1 MSLTDV
7 PDTTSGTTPAPP
19 SPQELVSPAELADEA
34 IALVRRWLAES
45 REEPVDVSAQ
55 RLAGVLRDPHG
66 LDFTVGFVDGV
77 VRPEDVRVAARNLA
91 ALTPLIPG
99 FLPLHLKAAIRL
111 GAFAAPIL
119 PQVVVPAA
127 RTALRSM
134 VRHLIVDATDRKLGE
149 AITSIRGRGD
159 GIRLNVN
166 LLGEAILGKKEAARR
181 LAGTR
186 KLLARDDV
194 DYVSIKVSST
204 VAPHTPWAFDAAVAD
219 AVAALRPLYRVA
231 KETGTFLNLDMEE
244 FKDLDLTLAVF
255 ETLLGEPEFHGVE
268 AGIVLQAYLPDA
280 LAAMIRLQ
288 EWTAARV
295 ASGGAHIKVRVVKG
309 ANLPME
315 RVDADVHDWPL
326 ATWPSKQA
334 TDASYKAVLDYAL
347 RPEHTANV
355 RIGVAGHN
363 LFDVA
368 LAWLLA
374 ERRGVTGGIDVEMLL
389 GMATAQQA
397 VVRRT
402 VGSILLYTPVVH
414 PQEFDVAIAYLI
426 RRLEEGASSENFMS
440 AVFDLDTHAA
450 LFARERD
457 RFLASLADMPEGVPA
472 SNRVQDRTA
481 AAAPAPIHG
490 FRNTPDSD
498 PAIEANRD
506 WSRAIV
512 ARMEESTLGAQTI
525 ADHTV
530 TDETALNAMIQDAAD
545 AAASWRALGAAGRA
559 EILHRA
565 GDALEKRRADLLE
578 VMGAECGKVIEQSDP
593 EVSEAIDFAHYYA
606 EQARTLETVDGATF
620 TPVGVTVVTPPWNF
634 PVAIPAGSTLAA
646 LAAGS
651 AVVIK
656 PAALAERSGAV
667 MVEALWEAGVPREV
681 LQLVQVSENDLG
693 RQLLTHPAVERV
705 VLTGAYET
713 AELFRSFRPDLPL
726 LAETSGK
733 NAVIVTPSADL
744 DLAAKDVAM
753 SAFGHAGQ
761 KCSAASLVV
770 LVGSVARSR
779 RFRDQLVDAVT
790 SLEVGMPWD
799 EASRVG
805 PLIEPAHG
813 KLLQA
818 LTTLEPGQRWV
829 VEPKKLDDDGSLWR
843 PGIREGVQPGSAF
856 HRTEYFGPVLG
867 IMTAETLD
875 EAIEIVNAIEY
886 GLTSGLHALDSAEI
900 DTWLARIEAGNVY
913 VNRGTTGAIVQRQ
926 PFGGWKKSAVGAG
939 TKAGGP
945 HYLFGFGTWADA
957 ETSTPRTPDALAAP
971 ALAAVPAADR
981 DWLAEALASDAAAWA
996 EEFSLARD
1004 VTALES
1010 EQNVLRYAAVPVTVR
1025 VEDASASALV
1035 RVVAAG
1041 VRAGSVVTVSAAAE
1055 LSPAVRAWLEGVG
1068 VRAAVEDAARTGL
1081 AARRASRAP
1090 AGACACWAARRSPS
1104 PRPREGR
1111 RLSRSTPA
1119 RSREPDTSSCC
1130 RSCASRPCRS
1140 PRTGSA
1146 RPAGTRCR
1154 PSSAAERRRRRGRSF
1169 FRGGPAFPV
1178 SGRGYAM
1185 PDAAMRS
1192 AARRTEAGTGVPS
1205 VVCADVTGSPATT
1218 RSGSIPAQT
1227 RRSSPSSSS
1236 STSDPALSF
1245 TLASARGMR
1254 STIVAAS
1261 SRAFIG
1267 RTSELRP
1274 GMRCSDRASRA
1285 ASFSSGG
1292 TTDATPCTTA
1302 HRYRIEL
1309 SNRERAYFSPIRC
1322 VTVTQTGAPAA
1333 RRRKKSLPVDPCT
1346 RRSSPSRPMPTGRA
1360 IGRSSRTI
1368 ARVADRAPSITSY
1381 KAARSVTWWWAPR
1394 RTRVR
1399 VVRGRSVMGRS
1410 HPAAWIM
1417 A

>member
-7 PDTTSGTTPAPP
+7 PDTTSGTTPAA
-19 SPQELVSPAELADEA
+19 LVSPHELADEA

-45 REEPVDVSAQ
+45 RDEPVDAAAQ

-134 VRHLIVDATDRKLGE
+134 VRHLIVDATDRKLGD

-186 KLLARDDV
+186 KLLSRDDV

-204 VAPHTPWAFDAAVAD
+204 VAPHTQWAFDAAVAD

-374 ERRGVTGGIDVEMLL
+374 ERRGVTGGVDVEMLL

-440 AVFDLDTHAA
+440 AVFDLDTHEA
-450 LFARERD
+450 LFSRERD
-457 RFLASLADMPEGVPA
+457 RFLASLADMPSGVPA

-481 AAAPAPIHG
+481 PAAPAPTHG

-498 PAIEANRD
+498 PAIAANRD

-530 TDETALNAMIQDAAD
+530 TDETALNAVIQDAAD

-593 EVSEAIDFAHYYA
+593 EVSEAIDFAHYSA
-606 EQARTLETVDGATF
+606 ERARTLETVDGATF

-656 PAALAERSGAV
+656 PAGLAERSGAV

-681 LQLVQVSENDLG
+681 LKLVQVSENDLG

-805 PLIEPAHG
+805 PLIEPAQG
-813 KLLQA
+813 KLLAA

-829 VEPKKLDDDGSLWR
+829 VEPKKLDDEGMLWR
-843 PGIREGVQPGSAF
+843 PGIREGVEPGSAF

-867 IMTAETLD
+867 IMTAETLE

-886 GLTSGLHALDSAEI
+886 GLTSGLHALDTSEI

-945 HYLFGFGTWADA
+945 HYLFGFGSWTDA
-957 ETSTPRTPDALAAP
+957 SSSAPRSADALAAP
-971 ALAAVPAADR
+971 ALAAVPSGDR
-981 DWLAEALASDAAAWA
+981 EWLASALASDRAAWTS
-996 EEFSLARD
+996 EFSLARD
-1004 VTALES
+1004 VTGLES
-1010 EQNVLRYAAVPVTVR
+1010 EQNVLRYGAVPVTVR
-1025 VEDASASALV
+1025 REEASEAALV
-1035 RVVAAG
+1035 RVVVAG
-1041 VRAGSVVTVSAAAE
+1041 VRVGAPVTVSTAAA

-1068 VRAAVEDAARTGL
+1068 VAAHVEDAVEWGHRAARLARTGGRVRLLGGSVAAL
-1081 AARRASRAP
+1081 AEVT
-1090 AGACACWAARRSPS
+1090 GGSPS
-1104 PRPREGR
+1104 V
-1111 RLSRSTPA
+1111 A
-1119 RSREPDTSSCC
+1119 VY
-1130 RSCASRPCRS
+1130 
-1140 PRTGSA
+1140 
-1146 RPAGTRCR
+1146 AG
-1154 PSSAAERRRRRGRSF
+1154 E
-1169 FRGGPAFPV
+1169 V
-1178 SGRGYAM
+1178 
-1185 PDAAMRS
+1185 
-1192 AARRTEAGTGVPS
+1192 
-1205 VVCADVTGSPATT
+1205 T
-1218 RSGSIPAQT
+1218 RSGAVELLPFLREQAVSI
-1227 RRSSPSSSS
+1227 
-1236 STSDPALSF
+1236 
-1245 TLASARGMR
+1245 
-1254 STIVAAS
+1254 
-1261 SRAFIG
+1261 
-1267 RTSELRP
+1267 
-1274 GMRCSDRASRA
+1274 
-1285 ASFSSGG
+1285 
-1292 TTDATPCTTA
+1292 TA
-1302 HRYRIEL
+1302 HR
-1309 SNRERAYFSPIRC
+1309 FG
-1322 VTVTQTGAPAA
+1322 T
-1333 RRRKKSLPVDPCT
+1333 
-1346 RRSSPSRPMPTGRA
+1346 
-1360 IGRSSRTI
+1360 
-1368 ARVADRAPSITSY
+1368 
-1381 KAARSVTWWWAPR
+1381 PR
-1394 RTRVR
+1394 RYAVPPLVATR
-1399 VVRGRSVMGRS
+1399 
-1410 HPAAWIM
+1410 
-1417 A
+1417 

>member
-7 PDTTSGTTPAPP
+7 TRSEVAPAD
-19 SPQELVSPAELADEA
+19 LADEA
-34 IALVRRWLAES
+34 VALVRRWLAES
-45 REEPVDVSAQ
+45 RDEPVDAAAT
-55 RLAGVLRDPHG
+55 RLAGVLRDPNG
-66 LDFTVGFVDGV
+66 LAFTVGFVDGV
-77 VRPEDVRVAARNLA
+77 VRPEDLRVAAANLA
-91 ALTPLIPG
+91 GLAPLVPG

-111 GAFAAPIL
+111 GALTAPLL
-119 PQVVVPAA
+119 PRVVVPAA

-134 VRHLIVDATDRKLGE
+134 VRHLIVDASDRRLGD
-149 AITSIRGRGD
+149 AIAAIRGRGE

-181 LAGTR
+181 LEGTR
-186 KLLARDDV
+186 RLLARDDV

-219 AVAALRPLYRVA
+219 AVSALRPLYRVA

-255 ETLLGEPEFHGVE
+255 ETLLGEPEFHGLE

-295 ASGGAHIKVRVVKG
+295 ASGGAPIKVRVVKG

-347 RPEHTANV
+347 RPERTAHV

-440 AVFDLDTHAA
+440 AVFDLGTHEA

-457 RFLASLADMPEGVPA
+457 RFLASLADMPVGVPA
-472 SNRVQDRTA
+472 SHRVQDRTA
-481 AAAPAPIHG
+481 AAPPAPREG

-498 PAIEANRD
+498 PAIAANRA
-506 WSRAIV
+506 WAGGIV
-512 ARMEESTLGAQTI
+512 ARMSTSRLGADTI
-525 ADHTV
+525 TAHTV
-530 TDETALNAMIQDAAD
+530 TEESVLDERIRRAAD
-545 AAASWRALGAAGRA
+545 AAAAWRDLGADARA

-565 GDALEKRRADLLE
+565 GDALEAHRAELIE
-578 VMGAECGKVIEQSDP
+578 VMGAECGKVVEQSDP

-606 EQARTLETVDGATF
+606 EQGRRLDRVDGARF
-620 TPVGVTVVTPPWNF
+620 TPVGLTVVTPPWNF

-667 MVEALWEAGVPREV
+667 MVEALWEAGIPRDV
-681 LQLVQVSENDLG
+681 LTLVQVSENDLG
-693 RQLLTHPAVERV
+693 RQLLTHPAVEGV

-744 DLAAKDVAM
+744 DLAAKDVAL

-770 LVGSVARSR
+770 LVGSVATSR
-779 RFRDQLVDAVT
+779 RFRDQLVDAVE

-799 EASRVG
+799 DAARVG
-805 PLIEPAHG
+805 PLIEPAQG
-813 KLLQA
+813 KLLRA

-829 VEPKKLDDDGSLWR
+829 VEPRRLDEDGRLWR
-843 PGIREGVQPGSAF
+843 PGIREGVQPGSEF

-875 EAIEIVNAIEY
+875 EAIDIVNAIEY
-886 GLTSGLHALDSAEI
+886 GLTSGLHALDESEI
-900 DTWLARIEAGNVY
+900 QRWLARIEAGNAY

-945 HYLFGFGTWADA
+945 HYLFGFGSWTDA
-957 ETSTPRTPDALAAP
+957 ETSAPRLADALAGP
-971 ALAAVPAADR
+971 ACAAVPAADR
-981 DWLAEALASDAAAWA
+981 EWLASALASDAAVWA
-996 EEFSLARD
+996 SEFSVARD
-1004 VTALES
+1004 VTGLES
-1010 EQNVLRYAAVPVTVR
+1010 EQNVLRYGAVPVTVR
-1025 VEDASASALV
+1025 LEDAADVALV

-1041 VRAGSVVTVSAAAE
+1041 VRAGSAVTVSAGRE
-1055 LSPAVRAWLEGVG
+1055 LTPAVRAWLEGAG
-1068 VRAAVEDAARTGL
+1068 VAYDVEDAA
-1081 AARRASRAP
+1081 AWARRA
-1090 AGACACWAARRSPS
+1090 AR
-1104 PRPREGR
+1104 
-1111 RLSRSTPA
+1111 LA
-1119 RSREPDTSSCC
+1119 
-1130 RSCASRPCRS
+1130 
-1140 PRTGSA
+1140 RTGGRVRLLGGSVA
-1146 RPAGTRCR
+1146 RF
-1154 PSSAAERRRRRGRSF
+1154 AEDT
-1169 FRGGPAFPV
+1169 A
-1178 SGRGYAM
+1178 
-1185 PDAAMRS
+1185 
-1192 AARRTEAGTGVPS
+1192 
-1205 VVCADVTGSPATT
+1205 GSPAVALYAGDPT
-1218 RSGSIPAQT
+1218 RAGEVEMLPFVREQAVSI
-1227 RRSSPSSSS
+1227 
-1236 STSDPALSF
+1236 
-1245 TLASARGMR
+1245 
-1254 STIVAAS
+1254 
-1261 SRAFIG
+1261 
-1267 RTSELRP
+1267 
-1274 GMRCSDRASRA
+1274 
-1285 ASFSSGG
+1285 
-1292 TTDATPCTTA
+1292 TA
-1302 HRYRIEL
+1302 HR
-1309 SNRERAYFSPIRC
+1309 FG
-1322 VTVTQTGAPAA
+1322 T
-1333 RRRKKSLPVDPCT
+1333 
-1346 RRSSPSRPMPTGRA
+1346 
-1360 IGRSSRTI
+1360 
-1368 ARVADRAPSITSY
+1368 
-1381 KAARSVTWWWAPR
+1381 PR
-1394 RTRVR
+1394 RYVVPPLVR
-1399 VVRGRSVMGRS
+1399 T
-1410 HPAAWIM
+1410 
-1417 A
+1417 